1 MEVFPGSLAFRSGG
15 TGVDSWHQEP
25 REGREGEDK
34 FAPQQAKRHN
44 QTHMEG
50 CEDTLRPT
58 ADGTKLEYKW
68 QHVRSPSTLWIVND
82 VRQSRQRLRRGIPLT
97 PGTKIEKPKTLL
109 IFQVAAPSASFEQL
123 VVDDHDDRANGNPN
137 QSRVL
142 AGRSVQKSICF
153 YQLRPAHLR
162 T

>member
-1 MEVFPGSLAFRSGG
+1 
-15 TGVDSWHQEP
+15 
-25 REGREGEDK
+25 
-34 FAPQQAKRHN
+34 
-44 QTHMEG
+44 MEG

-58 ADGTKLEYKW
+58 ADGTKLEYTW
-68 QHVRSPSTLWIVND
+68 QDVRSPSALWIVND

-123 VVDDHDDRANGNPN
+123 VVDDHDGRANGNPN

-142 AGRSVQKSICF
+142 ASRSVQNSICF
-153 YQLRPAHLR
+153 YQLRPTHLR